1 MPVFRHRFDQTV
13 LREYDIRGIVGK
25 TLNPEDAFAI
35 GRCFGSVVMRAD
47 GKRVAVYLD
56 GERNP
61 DLAGETESVAAQPGG
76 RQRAVERA
84 LAKRKLLDRTPADA
98 GRGGDEAAGR
108 RAVGALAGAPMVE
121 RGFQLG
127 CVTNKSARFAE
138 VLLEPLDLRRY
149 FPVLVAGDTLPVKKP
164 DPAPLLHAA
173 KLIGVEPGAM
183 VMIGDS
189 ANDAVAARRAGCP
202 VICVSYGYREGADL
216 RSIHADA
223 IVDSLTEVDRLVQ
236 GP

>member
-1 MPVFRHRFDQTV
+1 MIRASAILIDLDGTLVDSIPGLSEAARRMMVELGLPPLPQSEVETYVGKGIAKLVERVLTRKSDARPDPDLFATAMPVYEKHYFETV
-13 LREYDIRGIVGK
+13 AWNCTPY
-25 TLNPEDAFAI
+25 
-35 GRCFGSVVMRAD
+35 
-47 GKRVAVYLD
+47 
-56 GERNP
+56 
-61 DLAGETESVAAQPGG
+61 PGVFEG
-76 RQRAVERA
+76 
-84 LAKRKLLDRTPADA
+84 LDR
-98 GRGGDEAAGR
+98 
-108 RAVGALAGAPMVE
+108 MVE

-127 CVTNKSARFAE
+127 CVTNKSGRFAE
-138 VLLEPLDLRRY
+138 VLLEQLDLRRY

-216 RSIHADA
+216 RSIDADA